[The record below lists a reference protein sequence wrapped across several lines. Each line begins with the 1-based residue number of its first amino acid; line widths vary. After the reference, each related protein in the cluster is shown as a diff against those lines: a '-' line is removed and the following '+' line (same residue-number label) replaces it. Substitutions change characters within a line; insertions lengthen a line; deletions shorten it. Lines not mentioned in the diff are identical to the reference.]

1 MKKKNIKYKNKNKHI
16 IALIILL
23 SILLVLLFNLS
34 LYNKEPIIK
43 KYDYSNEYNE
53 DKSLDVTLSLESY
66 NNNPMYCKF
75 ILGDK

>member
-1 MKKKNIKYKNKNKHI
+1 MKKKNIKYKNKNKNKHI

-43 KYDYSNEYNE
+43 KYDYSNEYKIKKVNGL
-53 DKSLDVTLSLESY
+53 KQIIKNVH
-66 NNNPMYCKF
+66 MV
-75 ILGDK
+75 